1 MEVYGLV
8 RLGLDTSIFLH
19 VTGPYRMAQ
28 YFVYAETPSCIACTQ
43 LPSVDHPKNIQSVVC
58 CCDEFLFLTQ
68 VCQHHYHKYV

>member
-1 MEVYGLV
+1 MEVYGL
-8 RLGLDTSIFLH
+8 DASIFLH

-58 CCDEFLFLTQ
+58 CCDE
-68 VCQHHYHKYV
+68 YHCMDDFFHFSF